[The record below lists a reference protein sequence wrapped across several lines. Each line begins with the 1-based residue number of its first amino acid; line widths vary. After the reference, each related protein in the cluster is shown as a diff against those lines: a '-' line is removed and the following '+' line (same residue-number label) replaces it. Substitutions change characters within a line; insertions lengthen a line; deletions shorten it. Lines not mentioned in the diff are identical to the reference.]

1 MSDIT
6 EKLLELAHELGR
18 EDRGLAIL
26 GEGNVSARIS
36 DTEFQVKASGSS
48 LGTLREDQL
57 ATCSFD
63 KLLPLLNIEGMSD
76 TEIDEKLMESRTE
89 DWMKKP
95 SVEATFH
102 ATLLNIE
109 GIHYVGHVHPEH
121 VNMLLCSDMGEE
133 FANKRLFPDQIV
145 CCGSRSVIIPYQ
157 DPGLALAKVIDREV
171 RAFIEKE
178 YTYPKNILIENHGLI
193 AIGKTAKEVLS
204 GTLMA
209 EKSARIHMGALAAR
223 PQGPVYLTPE
233 QVQRIAGRPDEHYRQ
248 KMLNG

>member
-1 MSDIT
+1 MSDTT

-63 KLLPLLNIEGMSD
+63 KLLPLLNVDGLSD

-109 GIHYVGHVHPEH
+109 GINFVGHVHPEN
-121 VNMLLCSDMGEE
+121 VNMLLCSDNAED

-157 DPGLALAKVIDREV
+157 DPGLELAKVIDREV

-193 AIGKTAKEVLS
+193 VIGKTAKEVLS

-223 PQGPVYLTPE
+223 SEGPIFLTPE
-233 QVQRIAGRPDEHYRQ
+233 QVTRIAGRPDEHYRQ